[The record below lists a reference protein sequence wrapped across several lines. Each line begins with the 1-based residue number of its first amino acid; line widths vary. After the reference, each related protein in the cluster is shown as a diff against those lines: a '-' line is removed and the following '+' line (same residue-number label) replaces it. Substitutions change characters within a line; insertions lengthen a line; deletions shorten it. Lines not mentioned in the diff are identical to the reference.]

1 MSQTNFFPR
10 PQLGDIFVRRNLN
23 GNEEE
28 AMILSVQYST
38 RSSALWQATM
48 NTKNGIEFV
57 TGDAEHRN
65 TFDWRPKGWIFD
77 DVNGNWYSPEDKAKL
92 DEARAKAEVAK
103 LAAAPAPEHKDE
115 FIIADAADI
124 TNAMTKKRAASP
136 RVPSVTIPTPQV

>member
-1 MSQTNFFPR
+1 MSLTNFFPR

-38 RSSALWQATM
+38 RSGALWQATM

-65 TFDWRPKGWIFD
+65 MFDWRPKGWIFD
-77 DVNGNWYSPEDKAKL
+77 DVNGNWYSPDDKAKL
-92 DEARAKAEVAK
+92 DEQRAAAVAKAAVN
-103 LAAAPAPEHKDE
+103 APDHKDE
-115 FIIADAADI
+115 FIVADAADI
-124 TNAMTKKRAASP
+124 TNAMTKKRLASP